1 MARILVIEDNA
12 VNLELMLYLLRSF
25 GHEATGVADS
35 QVGLDEASRGDY
47 DLVLADL
54 LMPGMDG
61 YELSRRIKAEVP
73 HIRAPLIAVTA
84 QAMVGDRRRALAAGF
99 DGYIAKPIDPQRF
112 VTQIDSFLPESLRSE
127 AALPVHLVAPA
138 GRRSS
143 ENRPL
148 ILVIDDMQVN
158 FEVVRAALEP
168 LGYRVAD
175 AQYPGQAADMART
188 MNPALILCDVHMPG
202 FDGFEVFEQISGDP
216 QLAAIPF
223 IFLSSTSKSELD
235 EVRALSLGARRFV
248 SRPIEPD
255 ALAAIV
261 AEQLGTGV
269 GHHSRRR

>member
-12 VNLELMLYLLRSF
+12 VNLELMLYLLHSF
-25 GHEATGVADS
+25 GHEATGVTDSRSGLAD
-35 QVGLDEASRGDY
+35 ASGGGY
-47 DLVLADL
+47 DLILADL
-54 LMPGMDG
+54 LMPGLDG
-61 YELSRRIKAEVP
+61 YQLARQIKAEMP
-73 HIRAPLIAVTA
+73 HVRAPLIAVTA

-112 VTQIDSFLPESLRSE
+112 VTQIDAFLPEPLRSE
-127 AALPVHLVAPA
+127 GALTVHIAQPG
-138 GRRSS
+138 GRRPA

-158 FEVVRAALEP
+158 FDVVRAALEP

-188 MNPALILCDVHMPG
+188 MNPALILCDIHMPG
-202 FDGFEVFEQISGDP
+202 FDGFEVFEQISADP

-235 EVRALSLGARRFV
+235 EVRALSLGARRFI
-248 SRPIEPD
+248 SRPVEPGE
-255 ALAAIV
+255 LAAIV
-261 AEQLGTGV
+261 AEHLGAGV
-269 GHHSRRR
+269 GHHSHRR